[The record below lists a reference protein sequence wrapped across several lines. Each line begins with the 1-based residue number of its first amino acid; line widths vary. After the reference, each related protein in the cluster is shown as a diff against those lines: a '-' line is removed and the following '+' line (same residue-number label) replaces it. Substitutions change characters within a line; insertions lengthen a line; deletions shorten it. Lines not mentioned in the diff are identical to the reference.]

1 MDSRT
6 LQIGAADKAMAEQQL
21 NVIKTRMPNV
31 YRAIQDKAA
40 VIGNEAYGLV
50 RRGLLGQPRCFY
62 AFEAGNVVGTPFA
75 GHPVTAQ
82 AALAM
87 VRFGCTHV
95 CIWGGAAA
103 EGG

>member
-6 LQIGAADKAMAEQQL
+6 LQTGAADKAKVAQQL
-21 NVIKTRMPNV
+21 ELIKTRMPNV

-50 RRGLLGQPRCFY
+50 RRGVSGQACCFY
-62 AFEAGNVVGTPFA
+62 AIEGGHVVGTPFA

-87 VRFGCTHV
+87 VRFGCAHV
-95 CIWGGAAA
+95 CMWGGVAAV
-103 EGG
+103 GG